1 MNILKKSFDYCIIF
15 LQFVFAGFF
24 LLLIIGYNIQLGDQ
38 TFFERGMLSENVRGI
53 QLSSS
58 YLKSTQNE
66 VVDLEIPQ
74 LDGEYTLYKHI
85 SDEATEIIRGIYETS
100 DIFHYSDYIES
111 GRFFRDEDFENE
123 TPTAVIGSNML
134 DYTYEEDGTRYYGYE
149 GNLYEVVGVFEET
162 GEQLD
167 NIVFLNLA
175 FLLTSMDHY
184 GLYYVDSLNAQ
195 QSEMVIDTMV
205 KNAGEDYT
213 TSLVEYECQT
223 QEINMT
229 NENML
234 ICAMIGIIL
243 TLCVTVR
250 FYVFQQS
257 YFIGV
262 LKMCGYTKKDLLMLF
277 LKPII
282 IIVIAAY
289 CIIILLMMILNRG
302 DWFFFRPEHINTYHY
317 VIAGFF
323 MLLGSGMLLAGIV
336 HQADTIS
343 IPQVLKEG

>member
-24 LLLIIGYNIQLGDQ
+24 LLLIIGYNVQLEDQ

-58 YLKSTQNE
+58 YLKSTKNE
-66 VVDLEIPQ
+66 VVNLEIPQ
-74 LDGEYTLYKHI
+74 LDGEYALYKHI
-85 SDEATEIIRGIYETS
+85 SDEDTETVRGIYETS

-111 GRFFRDEDFENE
+111 GRFFCDEDFEKQ
-123 TPTAVIGSNML
+123 TATAVIGSNML
-134 DYTYEEDGTRYYGYE
+134 DYTYEEDEVRYYGYE
-149 GNLYEVVGVFEET
+149 GELYEVIGVFEET

-175 FLLTSMDHY
+175 FLLTSMDNY
-184 GLYYVDSLNAQ
+184 GLYYVDSLSAR

-205 KNAGEDYT
+205 ENAGEDYT
-213 TSLVEYECQT
+213 TSFVEYECQT
-223 QEINMT
+223 QEINLT

-257 YFIGV
+257 YYIGV
-262 LKMCGYTKKDLLMLF
+262 LKMCGYTKKNLLILF
-277 LKPII
+277 LKPMML
-282 IIVIAAY
+282 IVFVAY
-289 CIIILLMMILNRG
+289 CIIILLMNLLSSG
-302 DWFFFRPEHINTYHY
+302 DWFFFRPEHISTYHY

-323 MLLGSGMLLAGIV
+323 MLFGSCMLVAGII